1 MECHFIF
8 FILFPTMKI
17 YLSLSFALAF
27 FAAANAQTLEI
38 DGVTILT
45 NFYSHQMSIDGNQ
58 IVGESEDG
66 STVYYNIKE
75 NKFYDYE
82 NCSFG
87 RGYVIA
93 DNGSIV
99 GSQLMDTEAQSTSGV
114 IMKDGKTIAPSVFG
128 SYVTSNIHSITPDA
142 SRVCGVVGNSGRG
155 MSNLPY
161 YCDLDENGN
170 LGELKFLPTPEK
182 DFFGNR
188 PQYCSATWIS
198 EDGKTIAGQVID
210 ARGFYV
216 YPIIYREN
224 EEGVWSYSFPSESL
238 FNQDKLPLPEPLG
251 DFDQEYPNLEY
262 PEPTHFMDPSQ
273 LDKWNE
279 AYLIW
284 ETNNFA
290 ENLSPYNNLDLFMT
304 DEEISAYLEAV
315 YEYNEAVEEYNEKN
329 EAFWE
334 QVFKIVDCSVFF
346 ERNLMALSPN
356 GQWLTAARYYENTSG
371 LVYDNI
377 AVTYIPYLFNLE
389 TGEITQIADNKVNLG
404 VNQAFN
410 NGDVICAS
418 PVASVLPPRS
428 WLYKHSSNELIS
440 MEDYVKSV
448 NSFYGN
454 WYEENLSGY
463 IPVAE
468 NEDGT
473 YDYEFATITG
483 LVSASEDL
491 SIICGGVL
499 GYAIDIDM
507 YLSYLFTGM
516 PSGVESISDDQREN
530 EVYNVF
536 NLQGVKVMT
545 TGNPDALHEL
555 PHGIYIINGKKVM
568 K

>member
-1 MECHFIF
+1 MKKIF
-8 FILFPTMKI
+8 FLPIV
-17 YLSLSFALAF
+17 FAFTLVSQ
-27 FAAANAQTLEI
+27 AQILEI
-38 DGVTILT
+38 DGVPILT
-45 NFYSHQMSIDGNQ
+45 DFYSHQMSIDGTQ

-66 STVYYNIKE
+66 STVYYNIPE
-75 NKFYDYE
+75 NKFYNYE
-82 NCSFG
+82 YCSFG

-93 DNGSIV
+93 DNGTIV
-99 GSQLMDTEAQSTSGV
+99 GSLLMDTEAQSTAGV
-114 IMKDGKTIAPSVFG
+114 IMKDGKITNPSVFD
-128 SYVTSNIHSITPDA
+128 SYITSNIHSITPDA

-161 YCDLDENGN
+161 YCDMDENGN

-182 DFFGNR
+182 DFFGNH

-224 EEGVWSYSFPSESL
+224 EEGVWSYSLPSESL
-238 FNQDKLPLPEPLG
+238 FNRDKLPLPEPLG

-262 PEPTHFMDPSQ
+262 PEPTQFMDPSQ
-273 LDKWNE
+273 LEKWDE

-304 DEEISAYLEAV
+304 DEEISAYLDAV
-315 YEYNEAVEEYNEKN
+315 YKYNEAVEEYNEKN

-334 QVFKIVDCSVFF
+334 QVYKIVDCSVFF

-356 GQWLTAARYYENTSG
+356 GKWLTAARYYEDTSG

-377 AVTYIPYLFNLE
+377 MVTYIPYLFNLG
-389 TGEITQIADNKVNLG
+389 TGEITQIADDKVNLG

-440 MEDYVKSV
+440 IEDYVKSV

-454 WYEENLSGY
+454 WFEENLSGY

-473 YDYEFATITG
+473 FEYQFATITG

-491 SIICGGVL
+491 TVICGGVL
-499 GYAIDIDM
+499 GYAINLDM
-507 YLSYLFTGM
+507 YLSYLFNGL
-516 PSGVESISDDQREN
+516 PSGVESIEVEQPSDN
-530 EVYNVF
+530 VYNVF

-545 TGNPDALHEL
+545 TKDPSSLKDLSKGV
-555 PHGIYIINGKKVM
+555 YIVNGKKVLIT